1 MSGMVAGVQPEASI
15 LDRQHRVL
23 TAGVILAI
31 TAVAFEGLAVTTIAP
46 AIAGELRGLALYG
59 WIFSGY
65 ALAQIVGTV
74 VAGQWVDR
82 RGPGLPATVAVAL
95 FGVGL
100 ALSPLPP
107 PVLVLDALRGL

>member
-1 MSGMVAGVQPEASI
+1 MSGMVADEQAATSI
-15 LDRQHRVL
+15 LDRQQRVL

-46 AIAGELRGLALYG
+46 AIAGELRGFALYG

-74 VAGQWVDR
+74 VAAQWGDP
-82 RGPGLPATVAVAL
+82 RGPGLPATGGVRS
-95 FGVGL
+95 FG
-100 ALSPLPP
+100 A
-107 PVLVLDALRGL
+107 R